1 MKNHPFRLLAI
12 GALASV
18 FAADA
23 HAVSYGEF
31 LSPALTGATGT
42 DGWFD
47 LNTTNFGPHGTF
59 GTTNAA
65 WPSVL
70 DSNQTGS
77 GDATW
82 DKLPGTSGYLTGA
95 GSNVLYSPNT
105 LGTFTVTDATPISGL
120 ATVTFQLSSTG
131 DIAAPSFDYN
141 GGDQNLAPAFSAL
154 LFSGTVTT
162 AFGPATQYLWAYQWD
177 LTSVGAITSFGVTW
191 TTAEPH
197 NLTFGARLDQASVFT
212 GSAIPEPS
220 AFAAFSGLGV
230 LALAATRRR
239 R

>member
-1 MKNHPFRLLAI
+1 MKNHTFRILAA
-12 GALASV
+12 GALASL
-18 FAADA
+18 FTASA

-59 GTTNAA
+59 GTTTAA
-65 WPSVL
+65 WPSAL

-82 DKLPGTSGYLTGA
+82 DKLSGTSGYLTSSA
-95 GSNVLYSPNT
+95 SNVLYSPNS
-105 LGTFTVTDATPISGL
+105 LGTFTVTDTTPVADL
-120 ATVTFQLSSTG
+120 ATVIFQVSSTG
-131 DIAAPSFDYN
+131 DTTAPSLDYN
-141 GGDQNLAPAFSAL
+141 GGDQNLAPAFSSL
-154 LFSGTVTT
+154 LFSGTVVT
-162 AFGPATQYLWAYQWD
+162 AFGPATQYIWAYQWD
-177 LTSVGAITSFGVTW
+177 LTAIDSITSFGVTW
-191 TTAEPH
+191 NTAEPH
-197 NLTFGARLDQASVFT
+197 NLTFGARLDQSSAFT

-220 AFAAFSGLGV
+220 TFTALAGLGV